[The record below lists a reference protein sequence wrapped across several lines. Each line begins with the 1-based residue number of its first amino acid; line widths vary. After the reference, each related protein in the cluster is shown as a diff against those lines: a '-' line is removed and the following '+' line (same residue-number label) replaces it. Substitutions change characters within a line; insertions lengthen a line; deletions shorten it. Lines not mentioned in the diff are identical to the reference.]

1 MICKAGR
8 EKELYYIYN
17 YNCSELKY
25 KIAIADDH
33 LLIAKA
39 ISNIVEGF
47 RNFEVLYEVENGKI
61 LQEKFKTTKNIPDI
75 VLLDIS
81 MPVMDGF
88 ATAAWL
94 KESHPE
100 ILIMA
105 LSVQDDDESL
115 IKMIKAGARG
125 YLHKNVHPAEL
136 EKALQALVDKGLYYP
151 EWATSRVFLKLADAG
166 NENTAAGVA
175 LTEREKEFLQY
186 ACTELT
192 YKEIGEK
199 MFCSPRTV
207 ESYRDALFEK
217 LGVKTRVAL
226 ALYAVKSGIYKL

>member
-1 MICKAGR
+1 M
-8 EKELYYIYN
+8 
-17 YNCSELKY
+17 KY
-25 KIAIADDH
+25 KVAIADDH

-39 ISNIVEGF
+39 ISSIVSGF
-47 RNFEVLYEVENGKI
+47 SNFEMLYETENGKV
-61 LQEKFKTTKNIPDI
+61 LQERIEQSKQLPDI

-94 KESHPE
+94 KDKHPE
-100 ILIMA
+100 ILVMA

-136 EKALQALVDKGLYYP
+136 EKALLELVKKGMYYP
-151 EWATSRVFLKLADAG
+151 DWATSRVFIKLAQPDNS
-166 NENTAAGVA
+166 NEASGITIS
-175 LTEREKEFLQY
+175 EREKEFLQY

-199 MFCSPRTV
+199 MFCSSRTV
-207 ESYRDALFEK
+207 ESYRDSLFEK
-217 LGVKTRVAL
+217 LELKTRVGL
-226 ALYAVKSGIYKL
+226 VVYAIKNNLLKL

>member
-1 MICKAGR
+1 M
-8 EKELYYIYN
+8 
-17 YNCSELKY
+17 KY
-25 KIAIADDH
+25 KVAIADDH

-39 ISNIVEGF
+39 ISSIVEGF
-47 RNFEVLYEVENGKI
+47 AEFDVLYEVENGKVLLERM
-61 LQEKFKTTKNIPDI
+61 LQTGQVPDI

-81 MPVMDGF
+81 MPVMDGY

-94 KESHPE
+94 RENYPAV
-100 ILIMA
+100 LVMA

-136 EKALQALVDKGLYYP
+136 EKALETLVSKGMYYP
-151 EWATSRVFLKLADAG
+151 DWATSRVFLKMGEPDDIQRKNAIEITD
-166 NENTAAGVA
+166 
-175 LTEREKEFLQY
+175 REKEFLQY
-186 ACTELT
+186 ASTELT

-217 LGVKTRVAL
+217 LDLKTRVGL
-226 ALYAVKSGIYKL
+226 VVYAIKNNLLKL

>member
-1 MICKAGR
+1 M
-8 EKELYYIYN
+8 N
-17 YNCSELKY
+17 Y

-39 ISNIVEGF
+39 ISSIVDGF
-47 RNFEVLYEVENGKI
+47 ARFEVLYEVENGKA
-61 LQEKFKTTKNIPDI
+61 LQERLLSHKQKPDI

-94 KESHPE
+94 KKEHPE

-105 LSVQDDDESL
+105 LSVQDDDDSL
-115 IKMIKAGARG
+115 IRMIKAGARG
-125 YLHKNVHPAEL
+125 YLHKNVHPVEL
-136 EKALQALVDKGLYYP
+136 EKALETLVSKGMYYP
-151 EWATSRVFLKLADAG
+151 DWATSRVFLKMATDEEPDTVQTIA
-166 NENTAAGVA
+166 VSD
-175 LTEREKEFLQY
+175 REKEFLQY

-199 MFCSPRTV
+199 MHCSPRTV
-207 ESYRDALFEK
+207 ESYRDSLFEK

-226 ALYAVKSGIYKL
+226 ALYAVKTGLYKL

>member
-1 MICKAGR
+1 M
-8 EKELYYIYN
+8 
-17 YNCSELKY
+17 KY
-25 KIAIADDH
+25 RIAIADDH

-39 ISNIVEGF
+39 ISSIVEGF
-47 RNFEVLYEVENGKI
+47 KDFEVLYEVENGKV
-61 LQEKFKTTKNIPDI
+61 LQEKFKIPKNIPDI

-94 KESHPE
+94 RETHPE
-100 ILIMA
+100 VLIMA

-136 EKALQALVDKGLYYP
+136 EKALQTLVSKGMYYP
-151 EWATSRVFLKLADAG
+151 DWATSRVFLKLAGNDDKDA
-166 NENTAAGVA
+166 AMDISI
-175 LTEREKEFLQY
+175 TEREKEFLQY

-217 LGVKTRVAL
+217 LNIKTRVAL
-226 ALYAVKSGIYKL
+226 ALFAVKVGLYKP

>member
-1 MICKAGR
+1 MKPT
-8 EKELYYIYN
+8 
-17 YNCSELKY
+17 KY

-39 ISNIVEGF
+39 ISSIVEGF
-47 RNFEVLYEVENGKI
+47 SDFEVLYEVEHGQA
-61 LQEKFKTTKNIPDI
+61 LQERFRQPKNIPDI

-94 KESHPE
+94 REKHPAV
-100 ILIMA
+100 LIMA

-115 IKMIKAGARG
+115 IKMIKSGARG
-125 YLHKNVHPAEL
+125 YLHKNVHPVEL
-136 EKALQALVDKGLYYP
+136 EKALQTLVCKGMYYP
-151 EWATSRVFLKLADAG
+151 DWATSRVFIKMAQADEKG
-166 NENTAAGVA
+166 NSSDVH

-199 MFCSPRTV
+199 MFCSARTV

-217 LGVKTRVAL
+217 LGAKTRVAL
-226 ALYAVKSGIYKL
+226 ALYAVKTGLYKL

>member
-1 MICKAGR
+1 M
-8 EKELYYIYN
+8 
-17 YNCSELKY
+17 KY
-25 KIAIADDH
+25 KVAIADDH

-39 ISNIVEGF
+39 ISSIVDGF
-47 RNFEVLYEVENGKI
+47 TRFEVLYEVENGKA
-61 LQEKFKTTKNIPDI
+61 LQDRFVSHKQKPDI

-94 KESHPE
+94 KKEHPE
-100 ILIMA
+100 VLIMA

-115 IKMIKAGARG
+115 IRMIKAGARG

-136 EKALQALVDKGLYYP
+136 EKALETLVKKGMYYP
-151 EWATSRVFLKLADAG
+151 DWATSRIFLKMATDDEPG
-166 NENTAAGVA
+166 TNQQVTVS
-175 LTEREKEFLQY
+175 EREKEFLQY

-207 ESYRDALFEK
+207 ESYRDSLFEK

-226 ALYAVKSGIYKL
+226 ALYAVKTGLFKI